1 MLSIICNVYISPVS
15 SVLRSALF
23 IVVVLFSSGF
33 PNYYIKLFPG
43 SITLQSVYMHQH
55 ITNTLLMFIYILV
68 LCLNKLWIYLNGK
81 VCYNNLINQLVE
93 KKQNKKQTIL
103 ESKLDQT
110 SQNFI
115 L

>member
-1 MLSIICNVYISPVS
+1 
-15 SVLRSALF
+15 
-23 IVVVLFSSGF
+23 
-33 PNYYIKLFPG
+33 
-43 SITLQSVYMHQH
+43 
-55 ITNTLLMFIYILV
+55 MFINILV